1 MRRLFFA
8 TAISLAS
15 TVSVSAG
22 DAALIIGIEDYDA
35 LNDLRRGDEITE
47 QAGTLQRQG
56 FDVFSDSVPEGD
68 DLFDALSAF
77 EDAASDA
84 DRLLVA
90 LAGRFVHTE
99 NETYFLPAD
108 ARPGALSDVARTA
121 LPLSQIMSILSQ
133 TPGRAILA
141 ISSDD
146 LTGDFG
152 PLLQIGVGDLDL
164 PQGTTL
170 VTGPPRSVAQA
181 IQRLARPGEN
191 IANLSNSR
199 SVQLGG
205 FFMDGLTFIDEE
217 TVAIAPQPSAPAP
230 ATTDRRADIL
240 AWRQADAADTIEAY
254 QAYIDTFP
262 DGQFTTMATS
272 RIEAMTDTPEARA
285 ERAEQALELDRDQRR
300 EIQRDLTLLDF
311 NTRGIDGIFG
321 RGTRAAITAWQRTNN
336 ITETGYLDR
345 DQITRLDAQAERRA
359 AELEAEAEQRREERL
374 AEDLAFWEETGAQDD
389 EAGLRAYLNRFPDGE
404 FAEVAQAR
412 LDTIERS
419 KRAETDARD
428 RQLWDEARLDDTAQS
443 YNDYLILAPNGAF
456 REEAQNRI
464 AELSR
469 QSQQTDRQRQAIQEE
484 NALNLTPN
492 TRRAIESRL
501 DRLGLKPGSVDGV
514 FDDDTR
520 RAIRR
525 YQAARDLEQT
535 GYLSEAFVVRILADS
550 VRSIFR

>member
-1 MRRLFFA
+1 MRHLLFA
-8 TAISLAS
+8 TAITLAS
-15 TVSVSAG
+15 AASVSAG
-22 DAALIIGIEDYDA
+22 DAALLIGIEDYSS
-35 LNDLRRGDEITE
+35 LNDLRRGDEVAE
-47 QAGTLQRQG
+47 QAETFRRQG
-56 FDVFSDSVPEGD
+56 FDVISSSDAERND
-68 DLFDALSAF
+68 MFDALAAF

-99 NETYFLPAD
+99 YETYFLPSD
-108 ARPGALSDVARTA
+108 ARPGALSDVARSA

-141 ISSDD
+141 ISTDD

-152 PLLQIGVGDLDL
+152 PLLQIGVGDFDL

-170 VTGPPRSVAQA
+170 LTGSPRSVAQA

-191 IANLSNSR
+191 IANLRNSR
-199 SVQLGG
+199 SVELGG
-205 FFMDGLTFIDEE
+205 FIMDGLTFIEE
-217 TVAIAPQPSAPAP
+217 EIAATTPAPTAP

-240 AWRQADAADTIEAY
+240 AWRRADAADTVEAY
-254 QAYIDTFP
+254 QTYIDAFP
-262 DGQFTTMATS
+262 DGQFTAMATN
-272 RIEAMTDTPEARA
+272 RIEAMTDTPEALA
-285 ERAEQALELDRDQRR
+285 ERAEQALDLDRDQRR
-300 EIQRDLTLLDF
+300 EIQRDLTLLDY

-336 ITETGYLDR
+336 ISETGYLDN

-359 AELEAEAEQRREERL
+359 AELEAEAERHREERL

-404 FAEVAQAR
+404 FAEIAR
-412 LDTIERS
+412 TRLATIERH
-419 KRAETDARD
+419 KRAETNARD
-428 RQLWDEARLDDTAQS
+428 RQLWDEARIEDTAQAYS
-443 YNDYLILAPNGAF
+443 DYLAIAPEGAF
-456 REEAQNRI
+456 REEAQDRI
-464 AELSR
+464 AELTR
-469 QSQQTDRQRQAIQEE
+469 EARQTDRQRRAIQEE

-492 TRRAIESRL
+492 TRRAIESRM
-501 DRLGLKPGSVDGV
+501 DRLGLKPGRVDGV

-525 YQAARDLEQT
+525 YQAARNLEQT
-535 GYLSEAFVVRILADS
+535 GYITEEFVVRILADS